1 MPLDMRSLMSKT
13 SRESTATAL
22 KPKPSA
28 SGTIAA
34 GYPSTGAGPPA
45 HSRIPRDVGISVAR
59 PPSQGLRHRRFS
71 VAERSNRL

>member
-59 PPSQGLRHRRFS
+59 PPSHGVTAGSASLSDR
-71 VAERSNRL
+71 NRL